1 MDADRTPSGV
11 EYVLDDST
19 AMISKGDLDGKI
31 TYANRDFLRVSGYS
45 EKELLGAPQSL
56 LAHPDTPRQVF
67 EDFLR
72 TVRSG
77 KTWTGIAQG
86 LRKNGDHFWVEM
98 TAAPIYAHRHIV
110 GYITIRAKADAQKIR
125 VASEA
130 YSAMKRGAA
139 AIGMDE
145 GRIVGRRPLLLRW
158 RAVQRLSV
166 TARMNALLS
175 LVAGLF
181 ASNLAALAPAHSL
194 PGRWLLASSAAG
206 LACCLATSRLF
217 SRRVTEPLARVKTH
231 IDDLAEGNLSHAIEA
246 YGDDETARIRHALRI
261 LQINLRLLVSQIK
274 ETTALVGSGVA
285 QIASGNA
292 DLSSRTQAQAA
303 ALGQIAG
310 SMATLTAMVAKNSES
325 AREANALST
334 TTSSVAAKGRQAVGD
349 VIGTMKSIEDSSHRI
364 VDIIGV
370 IDGIAFQTNILALN
384 AAVEAARAGAQ
395 GRGFAVVAGEVRNLA
410 RRCADAAKE
419 IKTLIGDS
427 TERVEAGARLVS
439 DAGETMTDI
448 VMAVERVA
456 IVLGDISNASRLQSD
471 GITQVNEALAQVEHT
486 TERNAGLVEQ
496 AGFESRRMQE
506 EAHKLAKL
514 VEAFTLSSVERT
526 ARTS

>member
-1 MDADRTPSGV
+1 M
-11 EYVLDDST
+11 
-19 AMISKGDLDGKI
+19 
-31 TYANRDFLRVSGYS
+31 
-45 EKELLGAPQSL
+45 
-56 LAHPDTPRQVF
+56 
-67 EDFLR
+67 
-72 TVRSG
+72 
-77 KTWTGIAQG
+77 
-86 LRKNGDHFWVEM
+86 
-98 TAAPIYAHRHIV
+98 
-110 GYITIRAKADAQKIR
+110 
-125 VASEA
+125 
-130 YSAMKRGAA
+130 
-139 AIGMDE
+139 
-145 GRIVGRRPLLLRW
+145 
-158 RAVQRLSV
+158 QRLSV
-166 TARMNALLS
+166 ATRMNALLS
-175 LVAGLF
+175 LLAGLF
-181 ASNLAALAPAHSL
+181 ASNMAALAHTHSL

-206 LACCLATSRLF
+206 LACCLLTSRLF
-217 SRRVTEPLARVKTH
+217 RLRLTGALSQVKAH
-231 IDDLAEGNLSHAIEA
+231 IDDLAEGNLSQAIEA
-246 YGDDETARIRHALRI
+246 YGDDEAARIRHALRI

-325 AREANALST
+325 ASEANALST
-334 TTSSVAAKGRQAVGD
+334 TTSSVAARGRQAVGD

-370 IDGIAFQTNILALN
+370 IDSIAFQTNILALN

-410 RRCADAAKE
+410 RRCTDAAKE

-448 VMAVERVA
+448 VAAVERVA
-456 IVLGDISNASRLQSD
+456 IVLGDISAASSTQSD
-471 GITQVNEALAQVEHT
+471 GITQANIALAQVEHT

-496 AGFESRRMQE
+496 AGRESRRMQE
-506 EAHKLAKL
+506 EAHKLARL
-514 VEAFTLSSVERT
+514 VEAFTLSSVEPT
-526 ARTS
+526 ARASR